1 MGVRQR
7 RIVVIGG
14 GISGLATS
22 KRILELDPSVDLTLL
37 EAGPRLGGVIRT
49 ERRDG
54 FLLEHGPDNF
64 ITTLPAGIR
73 LCEKLGFE
81 DELVPTNDAHR
92 RAFVLHRGRLKPIPS
107 GFAIMAP
114 SRAWPILSS
123 SILSPLGKLR
133 LIGEIFARQRTDDQD
148 ESLASFVRRRL
159 GRETYDRL
167 VQPLV
172 GGIYTADPEKLS
184 VLATMPRFRQMEK
197 QNGSL
202 VRAMWKQQRGAASAD
217 KKASGARY
225 SQFVAPRAGME
236 SFVVALAESLS
247 PSTICVNEPVKNL
260 ERPTEGK
267 WQVTVGGESPKV
279 LSADGIVIA
288 IPSRPASRLLH
299 DVDSNLADDL
309 ESIEYGS
316 CALASFGFRR
326 EQITH
331 PLDGFGVVI
340 PIVERRKIL
349 SATFTSTKYPG
360 RAPEGHVLIRTY
372 IGGGCQPDLLEQSDD
387 ELLAMALSELTDIL
401 EVKGDPVLKHINRNN
416 NAMPQYHVGHLTL
429 AQRIKDRV
437 NQLDG
442 LVLAGNSLQGVGIP
456 QCIQSG
462 EAAGEAVIEQTAC
475 STTPVSATILARSA
489 SE

>member
-1 MGVRQR
+1 M
-7 RIVVIGG
+7 
-14 GISGLATS
+14 
-22 KRILELDPSVDLTLL
+22 
-37 EAGPRLGGVIRT
+37 
-49 ERRDG
+49 
-54 FLLEHGPDNF
+54 N
-64 ITTLPAGIR
+64 
-73 LCEKLGFE
+73 
-81 DELVPTNDAHR
+81 
-92 RAFVLHRGRLKPIPS
+92 
-107 GFAIMAP
+107 AP
-114 SRAWPILSS
+114 VT
-123 SILSPLGKLR
+123 
-133 LIGEIFARQRTDDQD
+133 Q
-148 ESLASFVRRRL
+148 
-159 GRETYDRL
+159 
-167 VQPLV
+167 
-172 GGIYTADPEKLS
+172 
-184 VLATMPRFRQMEK
+184 
-197 QNGSL
+197 
-202 VRAMWKQQRGAASAD
+202 
-217 KKASGARY
+217 
-225 SQFVAPRAGME
+225 
-236 SFVVALAESLS
+236 
-247 PSTICVNEPVKNL
+247 L
-260 ERPTEGK
+260 ERQPEGE